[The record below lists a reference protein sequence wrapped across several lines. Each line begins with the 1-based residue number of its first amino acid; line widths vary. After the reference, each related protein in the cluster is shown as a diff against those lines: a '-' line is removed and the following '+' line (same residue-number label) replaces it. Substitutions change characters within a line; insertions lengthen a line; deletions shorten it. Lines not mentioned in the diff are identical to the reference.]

1 MKRKLEEKEV
11 SSVTAMKEELKNIWE
26 DEITIQFCRNLARS
40 MPNR

>member
-11 SSVTAMKEELKNIWE
+11 SSVKEEIKNIWE